1 MPNNTSIFKFKKLFK
16 FLQIKTKKYK
26 CLFIFSRF
34 SKIEMT
40 EKIHTA
46 LILVDTTPTTNS
58 NKKSLVL
65 FLQAMAGNGTPEK
78 FLEVTQWRHH

>member
-1 MPNNTSIFKFKKLFK
+1 M
-16 FLQIKTKKYK
+16 
-26 CLFIFSRF
+26 LFIFSRF

-46 LILVDTTPTTNS
+46 LILVEFCRNPTAYHVHNTPQNVKVNTTPTTNS
-58 NKKSLVL
+58 NKKALVL